1 MAGEAAR
8 LTETALGLARK
19 AAQHLTERG
28 LENAR
33 LESELMLASVL
44 GIKRLDL
51 YLQFDR
57 PITEDEL
64 ERFRG
69 MVRRRLKREPLQYIV
84 GSAGFRKLELEV
96 NRHVLI
102 PRPETEVLVD
112 QVLAWLGEHPG
123 SGDVVDIGTGSGAI
137 ALSIASESGARV
149 VATDLSAEALT
160 VARRNAQ
167 RAQVSDRV
175 EFRAGSLVDALG
187 PHETFAVIAANL
199 PYVGEAERTA
209 LAPEVRE
216 WEPTG
221 ALFAGPDGLSLIREL
236 VTNAW
241 KHLGTPGL
249 LVLEVGAT
257 QAADVVALIER
268 SAHYQN
274 ARVVRD
280 LAGRERI
287 VRAEARVSRE
297 GS

>member
-69 MVRRRLKREPLQYIV
+69 VVRRRLKREPLQYIV
-84 GSAGFRKLELEV
+84 GSTGFRKLELEV

-112 QVLAWLGEHPG
+112 QVLGWLGEHPG
-123 SGDVVDIGTGSGAI
+123 TRDVVDIGTGSGAI

-149 VATDLSAEALT
+149 VATDVSAEALA
-160 VARRNAQ
+160 VARRNAE

-175 EFRAGSLVDALG
+175 EFRSGSLVDALG
-187 PHETFAVIAANL
+187 PNETFAVIAANL
-199 PYVGEAERTA
+199 PYVGEAERSA
-209 LAPEVRE
+209 LPPEVRD
-216 WEPTG
+216 WEPSG

-257 QAADVVALIER
+257 QGADVVALIER
-268 SAHYQN
+268 SAQYQN

-287 VRAEARVSRE
+287 VRAEARSSPE